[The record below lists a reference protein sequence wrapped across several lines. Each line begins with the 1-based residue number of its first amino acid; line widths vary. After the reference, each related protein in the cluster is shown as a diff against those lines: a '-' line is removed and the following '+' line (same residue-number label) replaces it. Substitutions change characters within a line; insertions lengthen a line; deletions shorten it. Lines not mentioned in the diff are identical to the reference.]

1 MSIVLFEQQGHIG
14 IITLN
19 RPEVMNAFNFEMLH
33 LLNEY
38 VESIKINPEIRIV
51 LFQANGDKAFSVG
64 ADLKERQTL
73 PPSLVNRN
81 LNKIGELLTNIE
93 QLPQPTICLINGY
106 AFGGG
111 LELALACDFRIAK
124 TNSVVG
130 LTETSLGIIP
140 GAGGTQ
146 RLPRIVGETKAL
158 ELILTAKKIQA
169 AEGLAIGLFTSV
181 VEKEQLTSFTNNFIE
196 QILRNAPIAVQQ
208 AKYAV
213 KQGMKTDIHTG
224 LQIERKAYEM
234 TLPTLDR
241 QEALTAFAEKRKPV
255 FIGK

>member
-1 MSIVLFEQQGHIG
+1 MSIVLFEQQGHVG

-19 RPEVMNAFNFEMLH
+19 RPEVMNAINFDMLNS
-33 LLNEY
+33 LNEY
-38 VESIKINPEIRIV
+38 VESIKINPQIRIV
-51 LFQANGDKAFSVG
+51 LFQASGEKAFSVG
-64 ADLKERQTL
+64 ADLKERKTL

-93 QLPQPTICLINGY
+93 HLPQPTICLIDGY

-111 LELALACDFRIAK
+111 LELALACDFRIAT

-146 RLPRIVGETKAL
+146 RLPRIIGETKAL
-158 ELILTAKKIQA
+158 ELILTAKKITA
-169 AEGLAIGLFTSV
+169 EEGLALGLFSYI
-181 VEKEQLTSFTNNFIE
+181 VEKEQLTTVTSSFVQ
-196 QILRNAPIAVQQ
+196 QILANAPIAVQQ
-208 AKYAV
+208 AKFAV

-224 LQIERKAYEM
+224 MQIERKAYEM
-234 TLPTLDR
+234 TIPTEDR
-241 QEALTAFAEKRKPV
+241 KEALLAFSEKRKPH

>member
-1 MSIVLFEQQGHIG
+1 MSIVLFEQQSHIG

-19 RPEVMNAFNFEMLH
+19 RPEVMNALNFEMLH

-38 VESIKINPEIRIV
+38 VESVKINPEIRIV
-51 LFQANGDKAFSVG
+51 LFRAGGDKAFSVG
-64 ADLKERQTL
+64 ADLKERKTL
-73 PPSLVNRN
+73 PPTLVNRN

-111 LELALACDFRIAK
+111 LELALACDFRIA
-124 TNSVVG
+124 TSNSVVG

-169 AEGLAIGLFTSV
+169 EEGLTIGLFTSV
-181 VEKEQLTSFTNNFIE
+181 VEKEQLNSFTSSFVE

-208 AKYAV
+208 AKFAV

-224 LQIERKAYEM
+224 LQIERKAYET

-241 QEALTAFAEKRKPV
+241 IEALTAFSEKRKPV

>member
-14 IITLN
+14 IVTLN

-33 LLNEY
+33 LLNEF

-51 LFQANGDKAFSVG
+51 LFQASGEKAFSVG
-64 ADLKERQTL
+64 ADLKERKTL
-73 PPSLVNRN
+73 PPTLVNRN

-111 LELALACDFRIAK
+111 LELALACDFRIAT

-169 AEGLAIGLFTSV
+169 EEGLAIGLFTSV
-181 VEKEQLTSFTNNFIE
+181 VEKEQLTSFTSSFVE
-196 QILRNAPIAVQQ
+196 KILQNAPIAVQQ

-213 KQGMKTDIHTG
+213 KHGMKTDIHTG